1 MRSPEQIGQTQETSP
16 AEKEQTLTKLQEHFL
31 AKLHQLI
38 AKREQQQQVD
48 AKDKLSLRLLSRGLY
63 STYMD
68 CVASG
73 VGDQASDALEKSQ
86 TKEQPEVAPKAV

>member
-1 MRSPEQIGQTQETSP
+1 MRSQGQVDQTEEGTASQDQI
-16 AEKEQTLTKLQEHFL
+16 LTKLQEHFL

-38 AKREQQQQVD
+38 AKREQQLAVD
-48 AKDKLSLRLLSRGLY
+48 GKDKMSLRLLSRALY

-73 VGDQASDALEKSQ
+73 VGDQASEALEMDQAKGHAEP
-86 TKEQPEVAPKAV
+86 TAKPT